1 MAVVDLK
8 VVMLGKE
15 FCGKTSLV
23 ERYLNNRFAGENRY
37 QNTIGAAFG
46 AREVEAGGRRV
57 MVGVWDTAGSERY
70 ESMTRMYYRGA
81 RAAILCYAV
90 TDPDSWER
98 LQFWVKELQAVEEK
112 CRLYVAATKLDL
124 LDGQKKRQVDYHNT
138 TDFCDANDA
147 KLFETSSKQNDGIEE
162 LFATIVEDY
171 VADVKKNP
179 SILVQQAENKISGTG
194 WGKKE
199 KKKECCASS

>member
-124 LDGQKKRQVDYHNT
+124 LDG
-138 TDFCDANDA
+138 
-147 KLFETSSKQNDGIEE
+147 
-162 LFATIVEDY
+162 
-171 VADVKKNP
+171 
-179 SILVQQAENKISGTG
+179 
-194 WGKKE
+194 
-199 KKKECCASS
+199 

>member
-1 MAVVDLK
+1 MVDLK

-199 KKKECCASS
+199 KKKACCASS